1 MEDKNFFW
9 GGPTHKIQMRL
20 RLDKEQ
26 EPYFLRKYLFYLT
39 LTWIPLLLLNI
50 IKSSAFNPELQVS
63 FLTDYVVWARFFIAL
78 PVLFISERIIKLHIN
93 NSLIHFVKSGI
104 IAENNITGY
113 ESLLVKFDK
122 IRDSKIAEFII
133 LIISYAIVLLIWKVN
148 DETKFNSSWIFSGNK
163 EISPAGYWYYFA
175 SAPVFQFF
183 LYRFIWK
190 FLLWAAFLYKISRM
204 KLNLLP
210 TNPDLSAGLR
220 FIGIAQVFFGFIGLA
235 QSSVTSAQIAEW
247 IIITNS
253 QLSDYYVSIAVNIL
267 IAAFLLLSPV
277 LLFIT
282 KLSKVKL
289 KGIMDYGVI
298 SGKYINSFDER
309 WIKGINPGNEQ
320 LLGTGDIQSLAD
332 LYNSYQ
338 IVEKMRTVPIEMKQ
352 IFQVI
357 IIVTLPFLPLITFEI
372 PLKDILEALVGFFL

>member
-1 MEDKNFFW
+1 
-9 GGPTHKIQMRL
+9 
-20 RLDKEQ
+20 
-26 EPYFLRKYLFYLT
+26 
-39 LTWIPLLLLNI
+39 
-50 IKSSAFNPELQVS
+50 
-63 FLTDYVVWARFFIAL
+63 
-78 PVLFISERIIKLHIN
+78 
-93 NSLIHFVKSGI
+93 
-104 IAENNITGY
+104 
-113 ESLLVKFDK
+113 
-122 IRDSKIAEFII
+122 
-133 LIISYAIVLLIWKVN
+133 
-148 DETKFNSSWIFSGNK
+148 
-163 EISPAGYWYYFA
+163 
-175 SAPVFQFF
+175 
-183 LYRFIWK
+183 
-190 FLLWAAFLYKISRM
+190 M